1 MPEPALGLTA
11 QTMQTGR
18 SERAFRF
25 SHYWGEIV
33 KGRSNCA
40 DETGTSKVTSCP
52 GCGCGKVGVTSE
64 RENSDPLPLE
74 ANQMSRFFGWA
85 KQLATDDAGGE
96 VFEYAIVAGLISI
109 AAITVIGTF
118 GSKVLAR
125 WNSVNS
131 SM

>member
-1 MPEPALGLTA
+1 MS
-11 QTMQTGR
+11 GR
-18 SERAFRF
+18 D
-25 SHYWGEIV
+25 
-33 KGRSNCA
+33 N
-40 DETGTSKVTSCP
+40 P
-52 GCGCGKVGVTSE
+52 
-64 RENSDPLPLE
+64 DPLPLE

-85 KQLATDDAGGE
+85 KSFVKDETGGE

-109 AAITVIGTF
+109 AAITVIGAF